1 LIPGLR
7 QKKIQDD
14 SGASYGPK
22 ARKRLRAEGI
32 LKAIG
37 ADLEELSTAKARS
50 RQPAL
55 LQAD

>member
-1 LIPGLR
+1 LEKCLIPGLR

-37 ADLEELSTAKARS
+37 ADLEELSTAKARTI
-50 RQPAL
+50 
-55 LQAD
+55 